1 MYPFVRNNG
10 SQKYVF
16 VHSPAADLTF
26 TFRTTFHK
34 NVILLLGLGWFTAW
48 HVSQPC
54 ATTDN
59 PYVSLGI
66 ECWCYTSGTLCIMF
80 CFCAADSFLNLRIHL
95 SIFSYHASK
104 VLIVKIFVC
113 PYYKSLL
120 LMHYGLGLVNK
131 FHTIFLSKLHQTF
144 IAAIEYYWP
153 ISTGQHNGCL
163 YWCHSTVLRGFFQQK
178 FTV

>member
-120 LMHYGLGLVNK
+120 LMHMVLALLISSIPY
-131 FHTIFLSKLHQTF
+131 SLHFWAKYIKHSLQRLNITF
-144 IAAIEYYWP
+144 QY
-153 ISTGQHNGCL
+153 STGL
-163 YWCHSTVLRGFFQQK
+163 SA
-178 FTV
+178 